1 MTIGIENK
9 KMNYFNCNVN
19 ENQNLN
25 CFHCDIIENQNL
37 KLKSFLEMKNQKRN
51 CLKLKKLSVS

>member
-25 CFHCDIIENQNL
+25 CFHCDVIENQNL
-37 KLKSFLEMKNQKRN
+37 KLKSFLEMKI
-51 CLKLKKLSVS
+51 KKEIV